1 MWALQLLSHSDAEVL
16 KYIEGNVPEII
27 PVKHCVKIIEISIF
41 LARKQKG
48 NTTGSLGEQYWK

>member
-27 PVKHCVKIIEISIF
+27 PMKHCVKIIELSIF
-41 LARKQKG
+41 LARKQEE
-48 NTTGSLGEQYWK
+48 NTTGRLGEQYGK